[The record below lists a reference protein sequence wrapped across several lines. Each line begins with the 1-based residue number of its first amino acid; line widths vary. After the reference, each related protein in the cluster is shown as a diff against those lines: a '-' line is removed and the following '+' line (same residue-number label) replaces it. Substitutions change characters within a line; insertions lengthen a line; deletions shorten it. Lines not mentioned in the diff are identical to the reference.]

1 MEQALWTGARELL
14 VCFYSLCYV
23 LEVEEV
29 RETKPEIQDQEEG
42 KWVPRVWRIKGR
54 PGAESKYY

>member
-1 MEQALWTGARELL
+1 MEQALCTGARELL

-29 RETKPEIQDQEEG
+29 RETKPEIQDQREG